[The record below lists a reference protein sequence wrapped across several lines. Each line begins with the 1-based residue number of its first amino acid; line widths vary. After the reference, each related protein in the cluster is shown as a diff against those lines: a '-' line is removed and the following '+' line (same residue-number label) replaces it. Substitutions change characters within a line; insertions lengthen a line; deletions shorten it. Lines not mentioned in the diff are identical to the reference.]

1 MSWRPTFLFF
11 LHGGVLVQP
20 ARAGNL
26 LEYLMQIP
34 DPRGRQGRRFSLSA
48 MLATVV
54 CGILC
59 GARGYEA
66 IAGWIAAQEPKV
78 WHWLGYWR
86 KPPCANTFR
95 DLLMTLDPLV
105 LEKVVREWIEAISD
119 QSTESLPLSAVA
131 MDGKS
136 LCGTLTAHT
145 RTVHLLSLFDQQ
157 TGYVLSQMQV
167 DDKTNEITAA
177 PQLLET
183 LVLKGRV
190 VTADALLC
198 QREISR
204 KILDSGGHYLLVV
217 KDNQPELKE
226 ALAAEFEAAFSPR
239 CREAAAVRT

>member
-1 MSWRPTFLFF
+1 M
-11 LHGGVLVQP
+11 QP

-26 LEYLMQIP
+26 LEKLQQIP

-66 IAGWIAAQEPKV
+66 IAGWIAAQESRV
-78 WHWLGYWR
+78 WYWLGFYR

-95 DLLMTLDPLV
+95 DLLMTIDPLV
-105 LEKVVREWIEAISD
+105 LEQVIREWIGAIQGKPAEEA
-119 QSTESLPLSAVA
+119 PLSAVA

-136 LCGTLTAHT
+136 LCGTLTPHA
-145 RTVHLLSLFDQQ
+145 RTVHLLSLFDHQ
-157 TGYVLSQMQV
+157 TGYVLSQMRV
-167 DDKTNEITAA
+167 NDRTNEITAA

-190 VTADALLC
+190 ITADALLC
-198 QREISR
+198 QREISQTIVDR
-204 KILDSGGHYLLVV
+204 GGHYLLVV
-217 KDNQPELKE
+217 KDNQPDLKE
-226 ALAAEFEAAFSPR
+226 AIAAEFTAAFSPR
-239 CREAAAVRT
+239 GGETTTVGT

>member
-1 MSWRPTFLFF
+1 M
-11 LHGGVLVQP
+11 VQP

-26 LEYLMQIP
+26 LEKLQQIP

-66 IAGWIAAQEPKV
+66 IAGWIAVQEPKV
-78 WHWLGYWR
+78 WHWLGFWR

-95 DLLMTLDPLV
+95 DLLMAVDPLV
-105 LEKVVREWIEAISD
+105 LEQVVREWIREVQGKPAED
-119 QSTESLPLSAVA
+119 APLSAVA

-136 LCGTLTAHT
+136 LCGTLTAYA

-198 QREISR
+198 QREISQ
-204 KILDSGGHYLLVV
+204 KIVDRGGHYLMVV
-217 KDNQPELKE
+217 KDNQPDLKE
-226 ALAAEFEAAFSPR
+226 AVAAEFQAAFSPH
-239 CREAAAVRT
+239 CRETAASGTR

>member
-1 MSWRPTFLFF
+1 M
-11 LHGGVLVQP
+11 QP

-26 LEYLMQIP
+26 LERLQQIP

-78 WHWLGYWR
+78 WYLLGFYR
-86 KPPCANTFR
+86 KPPCPNTFR
-95 DLLMTLDPLV
+95 DLLMGLDPVV
-105 LEKVVREWIEAISD
+105 LEQVVREWIGAIQAKPAED
-119 QSTESLPLSAVA
+119 APLSAVA

-136 LCGTLTAHT
+136 LCGTLTAHA

-157 TGYVLSQMQV
+157 TGYVLSQTQV
-167 DDKTNEITAA
+167 NDKTNEITAA

-198 QREISR
+198 QREISQ
-204 KILDSGGHYLLVV
+204 KILDGGGHYLMVV

-226 ALAAEFEAAFSPR
+226 AVAAEFTAAFSPH
-239 CREAAAVRT
+239 CRETAASGTR